1 MAKSGIQYA
10 AVETMASNISSIKN
24 EISNIFSNELCGTV
38 VNNIASHY
46 NGDAAES
53 YKTRFTALGNKAN
66 DSLNQVMSTMTQKID
81 ETKAAYQRQD
91 QALS

>member
-10 AVETMASNISSIKN
+10 AIETMVSNVTSIKN
-24 EISNIFSNELCGTV
+24 EISNIFTSELCGRV
-38 VNNIASHY
+38 VSSIASHY

-53 YKTRFTALGNKAN
+53 YKTRFNQLGSKAN
-66 DSLNQVMSTMTQKID
+66 ETLNQVMNTMTQKID
-81 ETKAAYQRQD
+81 ETKAAYQSQD